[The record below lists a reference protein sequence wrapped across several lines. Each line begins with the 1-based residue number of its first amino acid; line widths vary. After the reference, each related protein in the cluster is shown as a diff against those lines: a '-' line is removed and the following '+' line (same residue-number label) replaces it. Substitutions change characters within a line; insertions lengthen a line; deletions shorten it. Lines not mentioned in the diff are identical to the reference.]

1 MASCK
6 ECIYCRILATCWICK
21 KDSNGKIR
29 RLSELGTEGVE
40 SCDFFTNDK
49 LINILG

>member
-1 MASCK
+1 MVTCK
-6 ECIYCRILATCWICK
+6 ECIYCRILATCWVCK

-29 RLSELGTEGVE
+29 KLSELHLEIEDCT
-40 SCDFFTNDK
+40 FFTNDK